1 MPAFSLE
8 RLRRLLHSP
17 GNAPLAHSCFGLTPR
32 GEAFD
37 ILHRTRAFRPF
48 CLLRLPSLL
57 WFAFGGYPTRPEIC
71 HRHISFSGS
80 PHTVGNHPLRGRW
93 PEGPDEVAPK
103 ESCPNPAHSSVAYG
117 DSLFFGAPSA
127 FTALARECAAGA
139 FLFRAHS
146 PRGSL
151 RQSAPHHPKLHPCA
165 QKGRLIR
172 QTAIHLLKS
181 KSICIAADFVL
192 W

>member
-1 MPAFSLE
+1 MKKSSFLKHFCVHTTFSG
-8 RLRRLLHSP
+8 RKIM
-17 GNAPLAHSCFGLTPR
+17 GVPR
-32 GEAFD
+32 FDGRVSVSEGKTLSTVQTNEAF
-37 ILHRTRAFRPF
+37 
-48 CLLRLPSLL
+48 
-57 WFAFGGYPTRPEIC
+57 
-71 HRHISFSGS
+71 
-80 PHTVGNHPLRGRW
+80 PLRGDSPRCGEMAEGQKGRKVVSEANQMRW
-93 PEGPDEVAPK
+93 RRMESHSRPAPL
-103 ESCPNPAHSSVAYG
+103 SVACG

-146 PRGSL
+146 PKGKPLGRCH
-151 RQSAPHHPKLHPCA
+151 PHHPKLHPCA

>member
-1 MPAFSLE
+1 MKKSSFLK
-8 RLRRLLHSP
+8 H
-17 GNAPLAHSCFGLTPR
+17 
-32 GEAFD
+32 
-37 ILHRTRAFRPF
+37 F
-48 CLLRLPSLL
+48 CV
-57 WFAFGGYPTRPEIC
+57 YTT
-71 HRHISFSGS
+71 FSGRKIMGVPRFDGRVS
-80 PHTVGNHPLRGRW
+80 VSEGKTLSTVQTNGAFPLRGDSPRCGEMAEGQKGRKVVSEANQKRW
-93 PEGPDEVAPK
+93 RRRKSHPGPAP
-103 ESCPNPAHSSVAYG
+103 SSVACG
-117 DSLFFGAPSA
+117 DSLFGGAPSA
-127 FTALARECAAGA
+127 FIPLARECAAGA